1 MCTLIYV
8 TVYQKCKRNGIVSLG
23 LSSFLLALIV
33 KSVAIADSLD
43 VTSTFQMRY
52 YLTLYLKEYQK
63 YASQISTF

>member
-33 KSVAIADSLD
+33 KSVAIADNLD
-43 VTSTFQMRY
+43 VTSTKWCPFF
-52 YLTLYLKEYQK
+52 YLTTFKTIDLKL
-63 YASQISTF
+63 S

>member
-43 VTSTFQMRY
+43 VTSTDGDSEDQLQLNPPR
-52 YLTLYLKEYQK
+52 
-63 YASQISTF
+63 

>member
-1 MCTLIYV
+1 MCTSICV

-43 VTSTFQMRY
+43 VTSTIVC
-52 YLTLYLKEYQK
+52 LNAEV
-63 YASQISTF
+63 

>member
-1 MCTLIYV
+1 MCTSICV

-43 VTSTFQMRY
+43 VTSTAWIWLVR
-52 YLTLYLKEYQK
+52 LSWL
-63 YASQISTF
+63 ASRFYGL

>member
-1 MCTLIYV
+1 MCTLICV

-43 VTSTFQMRY
+43 VTSTLLRP
-52 YLTLYLKEYQK
+52 L
-63 YASQISTF
+63 I